1 MRGMLEGWTGDFTVA
16 TRSLLRAPVFTIIT
30 VATLALAI
38 GANTAIFSVVK
49 AVLLEPLPF
58 PNAERLVHLAGV
70 APGSDLPDEVGVPDE
85 LYFEYRENVRAIEDL
100 GMYGTGSSTTRA
112 EGQTEQLFFTRATP
126 SVFSTLGVRPIL
138 GRLPTE
144 DDNDRVVVISH
155 WLWQTWFGSDSSVVG
170 RSYSFARETRTII
183 GVMAPEFRF
192 PDERVAFWMP
202 LPIRAAQVTPGGFGA
217 RVVARLAPGTE
228 HARLTAQLA
237 PLPRRV
243 QERLGGPATYARI
256 MQRYRPVVVSLDQ
269 HLVGNVAR
277 PLWVILG
284 TVGIIFLIACAN
296 VANLFTVRAEG
307 RRRDLAVRRALGAG
321 RASLIRAQMTEA
333 LLLAVAGGVAGVLI
347 AWAGVPLL
355 VRAAPDAVAAGF
367 GGAPIPRLASAGL
380 DLTTLVFTAGASILA
395 ACAFGLVPAIRFS
408 GGGLLGTLR
417 QAGRGVVGRSH
428 LMRDTLVVVQT
439 ASALVLLVG
448 SALLFR
454 SFWQLSRVDPGFDT
468 QNIFTFQIAPD
479 RDDLNDRASVARFL
493 YAFMARLDALPGVES
508 VGFVTTLPLD
518 EGAADVFITT
528 PRILASGAEAPRVR
542 YAGAGGAYF
551 QTMDIDLV
559 RGRFFERIEE
569 ETAIPNVI
577 ISRSA
582 AELLFPGEDPLG
594 QRVRPANE
602 DETWFTVVGVV
613 EDVLLDNFRRE
624 SPEPM
629 VYLPAVS
636 LSPAFVLRSA
646 RADQLANEVR
656 AIIREVIP
664 ESPMYRVFTMK
675 QLAANTMASL
685 SFTMLMLGIAAVLAL
700 ILGAVGLYGV
710 LSYVV
715 SQRTREI
722 GIRMALGAE
731 ARTVHRMV
739 VAQGGRIT
747 LLGVVIGVI
756 AAVLLTDV
764 LDSLL
769 FGVDAVDLPT
779 FTVMSAVMIGVALL
793 ASYIPARRASSM
805 DPMQSLRAD

>member
-1 MRGMLEGWTGDFTVA
+1 MLEGWTRDFTHA
-16 TRSLLRAPVFTIIT
+16 ARGLLRAPVFTLVT

-58 PNAERLVHLAGV
+58 PNAERLISLGGT

-85 LYFEYRENVRAIEDL
+85 LYFEYRENVPALEDL

-112 EGQTEQLFFTRATP
+112 EGHTEQLFLTRATP
-126 SVFSTLGVRPIL
+126 SVFTTLGARPFL

-144 DDNDRVVVISH
+144 DDDDGVVVISH
-155 WLWQTWFGSDSSVVG
+155 WLWQSWFGSDTSVVG
-170 RSYSFARETRTII
+170 RSYDFARGTRTII
-183 GVMAPEFRF
+183 GVMGPEFRF
-192 PDERVAFWMP
+192 PDERVAFWVP
-202 LPIRAAQVTPGGFGA
+202 LVIRPAQVTPGGFGP
-217 RVVARLAPGTE
+217 RVVARMAPGTD
-228 HARLTAQLA
+228 HAGLEAQLA
-237 PLPRRV
+237 PFPRRV
-243 QERLGGPATYARI
+243 QERLGGPATYARN
-256 MQRYRPVVVSLDQ
+256 MERYRPVVVSLDQ

-296 VANLFTVRAEG
+296 VANLFTVRAES

-321 RASLIRAQMTEA
+321 RASLIRTQMAEA
-333 LLLAVAGGVAGVLI
+333 LLLATTGGVAGVLI
-347 AWAGVPLL
+347 AWAGIPMLL
-355 VRAAPDAVAAGF
+355 RAAPESVAAGF
-367 GGAPIPRLASAGL
+367 GGAPIPRLESAGL
-380 DLTTLVFTAGASILA
+380 DLTTLLFTAGLSILA

-408 GGGLLGTLR
+408 GAGVLGALR

-448 SALLFR
+448 SALLIR

-468 QNIFTFQIAPD
+468 ENIFTFQIAPT
-479 RDDLNDRASVARFL
+479 RELNDRASVAQFL
-493 YAFMARLDALPGVES
+493 YGFMERLSALPGVES
-508 VGFVTTLPLD
+508 VGLVTTLPLD

-528 PRILASGAEAPRVR
+528 PRILASGAEAPRLR
-542 YAGAGGAYF
+542 YTGAGGAYF
-551 QTMDIDLV
+551 QTMGIELL
-559 RGRFFERIEE
+559 RGRYFERIDEE
-569 ETAIPNVI
+569 SGVPNVI
-577 ISRSA
+577 VSRAA

-594 QRVRPANE
+594 QRLRPAND
-602 DETWFTVVGVV
+602 DETWYTVVGVV
-613 EDVLLDNFRRE
+613 EDVLLDDFRRV

-629 VYLPAVS
+629 VYLPALS
-636 LSPAFVLRSA
+636 LSPAFVMRSA

-664 ESPMYRVFTMK
+664 ESPMYRVFTMR
-675 QLAANTMASL
+675 QLAANSMASL
-685 SFTMLMLGIAAVLAL
+685 SFTMLMLGIAAALAL

-710 LSYVV
+710 LSYAV

-731 ARTVHRMV
+731 ARALRRMV
-739 VAQGGRIT
+739 VAQGGRIA

-756 AAVLLTDV
+756 AGVLLTDV
-764 LDSLL
+764 LESLL
-769 FGVDAVDLPT
+769 FGVDAVDVPT
-779 FTVMSAVMIGVALL
+779 FAAMSAIMIGVALL

-805 DPMQSLRAD
+805 NPMQSLRAE